1 MCCCQI
7 FPLCVTSCKST
18 FRCDWRVI
26 SRRKMSLTAV
36 ESIFCL
42 SLFHLISSF
51 CELLFFHGDEIWWVG
66 HVWCWEGLSLLEKR
80 PHCDTG
86 EDEAGSTA
94 SPKQWA
100 PQSSRPPSF
109 FSPTDTNGLLRANLH
124 TNSETKE
131 ISTYPWIFS
140 KRVRSRKFV
149 WGSRSRLM
157 FAFWK
162 IA

>member
-1 MCCCQI
+1 MLLSNFPFMCDIMQI
-7 FPLCVTSCKST
+7 NIPLWLKSHLSEKNVSHCSRKHFLLVSFSSNFIFLRITFFPWRWNLMGGRCVMLGRPEPT
-18 FRCDWRVI
+18 
-26 SRRKMSLTAV
+26 
-36 ESIFCL
+36 
-42 SLFHLISSF
+42 
-51 CELLFFHGDEIWWVG
+51 G
-66 HVWCWEGLSLLEKR
+66 EKATLR
-80 PHCDTG
+80 HW

-149 WGSRSRLM
+149 WGSWSRLM